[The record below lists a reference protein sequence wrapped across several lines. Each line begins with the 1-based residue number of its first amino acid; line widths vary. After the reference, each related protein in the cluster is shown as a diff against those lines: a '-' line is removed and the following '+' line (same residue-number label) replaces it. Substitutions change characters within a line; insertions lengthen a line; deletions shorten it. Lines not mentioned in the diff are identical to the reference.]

1 MKSLNKKIVI
11 LKIGGSV
18 ITQKNRK
25 GTYVR
30 RKLLFQIADE
40 LHEVLKKNKDLQL
53 IIIHGAGS
61 SGHQLAKKYKLATGV
76 RNDQK
81 KWKGS
86 LLTRIANQELNLEI
100 TKIFSEQ
107 GLRVTPV
114 HTASVVIQK
123 DGDIDICERGV
134 LDESLRNDCIPLLYG
149 EMVFDTDLGMS
160 VCSGDASA
168 VYLADMFNA
177 ERILYASDV
186 DGVFDKDPYIH
197 SDAKFIKT
205 ISLKNICSNKKII
218 LSQSHHVDVTGGI
231 QNKIVSL
238 YKNGLPEDL
247 KQVIIFNGLKKNA
260 FKRALLDKNEGTV
273 IGV

>member
-25 GTYVR
+25 GIYVR

-123 DGDIDICERGV
+123 DGDIDICQ
-134 LDESLRNDCIPLLYG
+134 LMDES
-149 EMVFDTDLGMS
+149 
-160 VCSGDASA
+160 
-168 VYLADMFNA
+168 
-177 ERILYASDV
+177 
-186 DGVFDKDPYIH
+186 
-197 SDAKFIKT
+197 
-205 ISLKNICSNKKII
+205 
-218 LSQSHHVDVTGGI
+218 
-231 QNKIVSL
+231 
-238 YKNGLPEDL
+238 
-247 KQVIIFNGLKKNA
+247 
-260 FKRALLDKNEGTV
+260 
-273 IGV
+273 